1 MDTEKN
7 EVKDNA
13 SNEQEIS
20 KASSSKVKKRNK
32 TKKKKLQIDT
42 VETPIDE
49 LAKIKIS
56 SELNDTTKL
65 LEPIPAPEITRN
77 LENVLEAVKVGMLF
91 KFINYFKTNLI
102 K

>member
-7 EVKDNA
+7 EVKDND